1 MKSTNPYAARVVA
14 EIDIHQAVAAVEHF
28 ADNYPDDRQSIVIF
42 NRLFTAAEKIFD
54 KVANAPKR
62 AAELSG
68 LFAASVLGKEDAFWN
83 NAYRSMMST
92 IPFAYTNGPA
102 PPTDSQVVFNL
113 GGCVSGRFDST
124 KENHGNTP
132 QEEVPKIVRELGEC
146 FGTPSSKAPHDI
158 SHLCKECLVW
168 SNDNGPERH
177 RKNCSKFGAEL
188 KGKS

>member
-14 EIDIHQAVAAVEHF
+14 EIDIHQVVAAVEHF
-28 ADNYPDDRQSIVIF
+28 ALNYPEDRMSLCISD
-42 NRLFTAAEKIFD
+42 RLHEAANMIRNKAIER
-54 KVANAPKR
+54 PKR

-68 LFAASVLGKEDAFWN
+68 LFAASVSGKVDAFWH
-83 NAYRSMMST
+83 NAYRSVMAT
-92 IPFAYTNGPA
+92 TPFAYNNVLA
-102 PPTDSQVVFNL
+102 PPTDPQVALNL
-113 GGCVSGRFDST
+113 EGCVSGRFDST